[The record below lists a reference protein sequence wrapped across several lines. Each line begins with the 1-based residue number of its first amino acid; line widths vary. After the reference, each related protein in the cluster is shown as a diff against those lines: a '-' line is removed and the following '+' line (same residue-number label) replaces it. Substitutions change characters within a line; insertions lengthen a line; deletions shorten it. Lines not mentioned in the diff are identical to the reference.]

1 MPPALDIYCL
11 TKRRDADTIN
21 RFLDRFVNRSESEDR
36 EDEELMIRKLD
47 APAGSDGEQ
56 DYEWELA
63 LTLSHA
69 VQRGLA
75 YPRRSFNL
83 YLKAK
88 QQDIDQAIL
97 GFTTD
102 DQLVLGLS
110 IDDAEEK
117 PENLERAKELLS
129 LLTEDYGGYR
139 GLILVEQPPP
149 NSEEM
154 FVRQPDDPYSFC
166 LYSYA
171 WQRQA

>member
-21 RFLDRFVNRSESEDR
+21 SFIDRFMDPSESEDR

-47 APAGSDGEQ
+47 APPCADGEQ

-69 VQRGLA
+69 LQRGLA

-88 QQDIDQAIL
+88 QQDIDQVIL

-129 LLTEDYGGYR
+129 LLAEDYGGHR
-139 GLILVEQPPP
+139 GLILMEQPPP

-154 FVRQPDDPYSFC
+154 FVQQPDDPYGFC
-166 LYSYA
+166 LYSCA

>member
-1 MPPALDIYCL
+1 MPPNLDIYCL

-21 RFLDRFVNRSESEDR
+21 SFLDRYVDRAQSEDR

-47 APAGSDGEQ
+47 APADSDGMQ
-56 DYEWELA
+56 DYEWEPA

-69 VQRGLA
+69 VRRGLE
-75 YPRRSFNL
+75 YPRRSFNI

-88 QQDIDQAIL
+88 RQDIDQAVL

-110 IDDAEEK
+110 IDDGEER

-129 LLTEDYGGYR
+129 LLAEDYGCHR

-149 NSEEM
+149 DREET
-154 FVRQPDDPYSFC
+154 FVRQPDEPNSFC
-166 LYSYA
+166 LYSRS
-171 WQRQA
+171 WQRQL

>member
-1 MPPALDIYCL
+1 
-11 TKRRDADTIN
+11 
-21 RFLDRFVNRSESEDR
+21 
-36 EDEELMIRKLD
+36 MIRKLD
-47 APAGSDGEQ
+47 APANSDGEQ
-56 DYEWELA
+56 DYEWEPA

-69 VQRGLA
+69 VRRGLE

-88 QQDIDQAIL
+88 QQDLDQAIL

-102 DQLVLGLS
+102 DRLVLGLS
-110 IDDAEEK
+110 IDDAEER

-129 LLTEDYGGYR
+129 LLAEEYGCHR

-154 FVRQPDDPYSFC
+154 FVRQPDDPHSIC
-166 LYSYA
+166 LYS
-171 WQRQA
+171 